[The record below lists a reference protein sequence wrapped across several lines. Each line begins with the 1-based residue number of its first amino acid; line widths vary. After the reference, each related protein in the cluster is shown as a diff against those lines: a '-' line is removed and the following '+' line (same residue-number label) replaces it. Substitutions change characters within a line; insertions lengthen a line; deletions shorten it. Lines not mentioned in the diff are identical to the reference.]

1 MATSATQA
9 DLLQLIYRHL
19 KESGYHSAASEL
31 QKHAP
36 QTETNTSTHLIDIYN
51 SWLRDSKKKSE
62 NGGKP
67 LKASL
72 TQWPLEDEGDEM
84 SQSLLPQTPLAWSK
98 KTSVS
103 TPVKSPAAGSPHK
116 KTPAPPLPAA
126 AGDSSDTTDISGDE
140 AKHLMTVK
148 SPQNDSSLHLNSP
161 TAVTAPPLANSNTPK
176 KKRLPAKKA
185 KATKKKT
192 VPVKRKTNS
201 TKSTDKGKKAQSQ
214 AKPATADAG
223 DSDSDSSL
231 DVEKWR
237 SLVLKMSDSDVAR
250 MAVIDAL
257 DSTTKRPAVKRVRK
271 PRAKPAP
278 KTNPKTETTDKS
290 VMDNEQKEAKTTKK
304 RRKLTKPNS
313 APSQDQLDTEVKA
326 GKSTPEKQAS
336 DKETTKDQLSCSEPS
351 GHVTSPKKKK
361 KKQKVSESETKED
374 DSVRT
379 EESCSVTQEQLSG
392 NNSEVPQPAV
402 SKKKTKKKK
411 EKVSEGDTKEEDEK
425 KEHDSMRKE
434 ETCSVT
440 QEQMSGNDAEVPE
453 PVVSKKRSK
462 KKKEKVSES
471 ETKEEKEKK
480 EEAADDSVRTEETN
494 SITQEQMSGNDAE
507 VPEPAV
513 SKKRSKKKKEKVSE
527 SETKG
532 EEDKKEEAADDS
544 MRTEE
549 TNGITQEQL
558 SGNDAEVPAPAL
570 SKKRKRRKQ
579 EETETENPSDSIVE
593 EKVRDDNGGELQGE
607 VLPEVMV
614 KKKKKK
620 TEDSV
625 EKHPDENQAL
635 GENGTEEEAA
645 VKVKKKKARTLFSA
659 RSESILEETAIDAEA
674 EMIPEMPEQTPGK
687 KKKKKKLLKE
697 EVETESSSLCETPGP
712 PSEKKKKKSKVK
724 SAEEPE

>member
-9 DLLQLIYRHL
+9 DLLHLIYRHL

-31 QKHAP
+31 QKLAP

-51 SWLRDSKKKSE
+51 SWLRDSKKKPE
-62 NGGKP
+62 DGGKP
-67 LKASL
+67 PKASL
-72 TQWPLEDEGDEM
+72 TQSPLEDEGDEM
-84 SQSLLPQTPLAWSK
+84 SQSLLPQTPLAWGK
-98 KTSVS
+98 KTAAS
-103 TPVKSPAAGSPHK
+103 TPVKRPAAGSPRK

-140 AKHLMTVK
+140 AKHLTTVK

-161 TAVTAPPLANSNTPK
+161 TAVTAPPVANSSTPK

-185 KATKKKT
+185 ESTKKKT
-192 VPVKRKTNS
+192 VPVKRKRNS
-201 TKSTDKGKKAQSQ
+201 TKSTVKGKKAQSQ
-214 AKPATADAG
+214 AEPAPADA
-223 DSDSDSSL
+223 
-231 DVEKWR
+231 
-237 SLVLKMSDSDVAR
+237 DSDVAR

-278 KTNPKTETTDKS
+278 KTNPPTETTDKS
-290 VMDNEQKEAKTTKK
+290 VMGDEQKEAKTTKT

-313 APSQDQLDTEVKA
+313 APSQDQIDTELKA
-326 GKSTPEKQAS
+326 GDPTPEKQAL
-336 DKETTKDQLSCSEPS
+336 DKERTKDQSSCSEPS
-351 GHVTSPKKKK
+351 GDATSPKKKK
-361 KKQKVSESETKED
+361 KKQKVSESETKENEEKKED

-379 EESCSVTQEQLSG
+379 
-392 NNSEVPQPAV
+392 
-402 SKKKTKKKK
+402 
-411 EKVSEGDTKEEDEK
+411 
-425 KEHDSMRKE
+425 E

-453 PVVSKKRSK
+453 PTVSKKRTK

-494 SITQEQMSGNDAE
+494 SVTQEQMSGNDAE
-507 VPEPAV
+507 VPEPAI

-532 EEDKKEEAADDS
+532 EEEKKEEAADDS
-544 MRTEE
+544 VRTEE
-549 TNGITQEQL
+549 TNSITQEQM
-558 SGNDAEVPAPAL
+558 SGNGAEVPAPAV

-579 EETETENPSDSIVE
+579 EVTGTENPSDSVVE

-620 TEDSV
+620 TEESV
-625 EKHPDENQAL
+625 EKHPGENPAL

-645 VKVKKKKARTLFSA
+645 MKVKKKKARTLLSA
-659 RSESILEETAIDAEA
+659 HSKSILEETAINAKAD
-674 EMIPEMPEQTPGK
+674 EMIPEQTPGK
-687 KKKKKKLLKE
+687 KKKKKKLKE

-724 SAEEPE
+724 AAEEPE